1 LRLKFLIV
9 TGKDILLV
17 AIFAAESIELNHEL
31 RLYVSF
37 AKLNLYK
44 NVVGKFQT
52 DFVLINVIRLADLIE
67 LNLFAIIANCLLLF
81 LQILLIEEKITK
93 ENIALDLAFLKIGM
107 KSLLKEKCQAVIEVM
122 HGKFMKKN
130 AMTADLLTKEF
141 LLSIILM
148 ETVKTVFLLI

>member
-1 LRLKFLIV
+1 MSSL
-9 TGKDILLV
+9 
-17 AIFAAESIELNHEL
+17 
-31 RLYVSF
+31 
-37 AKLNLYK
+37 KLNLYK

-107 KSLLKEKCQAVIEVM
+107 KSLLKEKCYL
-122 HGKFMKKN
+122 
-130 AMTADLLTKEF
+130 LLTRMERTGANQ
-141 LLSIILM
+141 LLWNYCPVMKSHLG
-148 ETVKTVFLLI
+148 

>member
-67 LNLFAIIANCLLLF
+67 LNLFAIIANCLLL
-81 LQILLIEEKITK
+81 LIEEKITK